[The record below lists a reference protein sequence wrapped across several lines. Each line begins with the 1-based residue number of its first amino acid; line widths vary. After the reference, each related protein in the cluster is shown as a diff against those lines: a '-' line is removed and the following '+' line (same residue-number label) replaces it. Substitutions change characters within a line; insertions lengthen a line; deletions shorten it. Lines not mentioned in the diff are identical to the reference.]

1 MASSGQDPNTAA
13 MELLLDDSQTGQN
26 SEKII
31 RLGMQGLWRQ
41 PTDTAAQFGR
51 FLEYILTTNCSADCY
66 YRHQYSRESR
76 ACQSLR
82 LCKTAV
88 LDMTTATCM
97 MADGWAEAYLRRQ
110 GGCEMLSRRL
120 HSSTEAVT
128 WNIQMPVRHPRGTA
142 ISYR

>member
-66 YRHQYSRESR
+66 YRHQYSWESR

-88 LDMTTATCM
+88 FDMTTTTCM
-97 MADGWAEAYLRRQ
+97 MADVGLKLTFGDSVDGRCCPSGYTTILR
-110 GGCEMLSRRL
+110 LSRGIFRCL
-120 HSSTEAVT
+120 
-128 WNIQMPVRHPRGTA
+128 
-142 ISYR
+142 